1 MLFVSF
7 KSRIFGTNNR
17 KTNNLKKIMS
27 FQKCPV
33 CYGSGLDPSSVG
45 LVPCPVCRGTRI
57 IDELTGQ
64 PPYKETTFT
73 TKTCGNI
80 STKTCDNINLKK
92 E

>member
-1 MLFVSF
+1 
-7 KSRIFGTNNR
+7 
-17 KTNNLKKIMS
+17 MS
-27 FQKCPV
+27 FQKCPF
-33 CYGSGLDPSSVG
+33 CYGTGLDPSSVG

-64 PPYKETTFT
+64 PPYLKETITT
-73 TKTCGNI
+73 TKTCGNV